1 MRVPFL
7 LDTALPFAFL
17 FAALLSLLGLSRKLE
32 LVVARA
38 SGVSVWGFLR
48 GALRGRDRSSGR
60 SRRRLLNPL
69 AVDLQEKAE
78 NMRG

>member
-1 MRVPFL
+1 MHVPLL

-17 FAALLSLLGLSRKLE
+17 FGALLSLLDLSRKLE

-48 GALRGRDRSSGR
+48 APVR
-60 SRRRLLNPL
+60 
-69 AVDLQEKAE
+69 
-78 NMRG
+78 